1 MKRALIIRHAAPET
15 LARNYT
21 SVLKQHGFSL
31 EHLNVFESAPGYA
44 SFSPPPLDDLDLIVV
59 LGGPLSAND
68 DYPALQQEQ
77 AYLEGAISQGK
88 PVFAVCLGA
97 QLMAKALGGAVQP
110 TGGYQFGL
118 RKIYITPEGDADPVF
133 GKISIPLVP
142 TLHGECFSIP
152 PGATKLAE
160 GFMLCRD
167 GQYRRI
173 NMAFRYGS
181 SYGFQFEPQLTLAEL
196 QVWDRELAG
205 DYALM
210 GDHFDPAAEATRNLQ
225 EFAKY
230 APYYEAQMREMLV
243 AFLHN
248 ARVDLKE

>member
-1 MKRALIIRHAAPET
+1 MKRAMIVRHAAPET
-15 LARNYT
+15 LAGNYT

-31 EHLNVFESAPGYA
+31 EYLNVFESAPDYA
-44 SFSPPPLDDLDLIVV
+44 SFDALGLDNVDLLVV

-68 DYPALQQEQ
+68 DFPALRQER
-77 AYLEGAISQGK
+77 AFLKEAMSQDK
-88 PVFAVCLGA
+88 PVFGVCLGA
-97 QLMAKALGGAVQP
+97 QLMAKALGGEVMP

-118 RKIYITPEGDADPVF
+118 RKLDITPEGDADPVF
-133 GKISIPLVP
+133 GKIAIPLVP

-152 PGATKLAE
+152 PEAAKLAE

-181 SYGFQFEPQLTLAEL
+181 SYGFQFEPQLTLEEL
-196 QVWDRELAG
+196 RVWDRELAG

-210 GDHFDPAAEATRNLQ
+210 GDHFDPREESARNLR
-225 EFAKY
+225 EFARY
-230 APYYEAQMREMLV
+230 APYYEAQMRDVLID
-243 AFLHN
+243 FLHN
-248 ARVDLKE
+248 AGIA